1 MRVHKWLGAV
11 FLAAAGFAQAQP
23 ASTSSP
29 YPSQPVKLIVPWPP
43 GGGVDTSARIVS
55 VPLGQRLGQTI
66 VIENRPGAGG
76 NIGTEI
82 AARAKPDGYTLL
94 MGSIS
99 PNAINVHLYSRLGF
113 DPVKDF
119 APIGFVTSVPN
130 ILVVPA
136 SSPHASGQALLDYA
150 KANPGKLNY
159 GSAGV
164 GSSQHLAAAMLI
176 GATGIQ
182 VVHVPYKGTAPAE
195 QDLIGGFVSMMLDT
209 TACLPF
215 VAGGKMKALAV
226 ASKARNP
233 ALPSVPTFDELGV
246 PGVYSSS
253 WYGLLAPAGT
263 PPVVIARV
271 NAELNAVLA
280 SPETR
285 KRIADF
291 GGEPG
296 GGTPEEFGRFMAA
309 ETARYAGIVKA
320 SGAKVE

>member
-1 MRVHKWLGAV
+1 
-11 FLAAAGFAQAQP
+11 
-23 ASTSSP
+23 
-29 YPSQPVKLIVPWPP
+29 
-43 GGGVDTSARIVS
+43 
-55 VPLGQRLGQTI
+55 
-66 VIENRPGAGG
+66 
-76 NIGTEI
+76 
-82 AARAKPDGYTLL
+82 

-113 DPVKDF
+113 DPAKDF

-130 ILVVPA
+130 ILVVPGT
-136 SSPHASGQALLDYA
+136 SPHASARDLIAYG

-159 GSAGV
+159 GSGGV

-176 GATGIQ
+176 AATGIQ
-182 VVHVPYKGTAPAE
+182 IVHVPYKGTAPAE

-215 VAGGKMKALAV
+215 VAAGKMKALAV

-233 ALPSVPTFDELGV
+233 ALPNVPTFDEIGV
-246 PGVYSSS
+246 AGVYSSS
-253 WYGLLAPAGT
+253 WYGLLAPVGT
-263 PPVVIARV
+263 PREVIERV
-271 NAELNAVLA
+271 NAELNAVLK

-285 KRIADF
+285 KRLADF